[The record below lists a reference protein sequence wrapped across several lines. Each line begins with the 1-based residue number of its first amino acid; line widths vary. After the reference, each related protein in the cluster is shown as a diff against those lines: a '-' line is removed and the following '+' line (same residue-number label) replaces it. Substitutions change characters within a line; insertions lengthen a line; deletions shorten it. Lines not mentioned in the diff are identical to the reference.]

1 MRFGIPLLGSRV
13 APRCTFA
20 DSVLLVTIR
29 HRRIQA
35 RKSVPLSGTTWA
47 DLAAVLGEHEVG
59 TLVCGGIGPATRES
73 IRARDVAVIDNVAGT
88 FQEVTEAL
96 RLGRIHPGF
105 GLEEGALEERSN
117 GSRGIDGEED
127 AGGPED
133 CLACRDRVCLQGHPC
148 PYLEVPPA
156 IQGDEETENIL
167 ESAWDVAL
175 EEERTLCRLAE
186 LVYFAMEAG
195 YERLGVAFCEDLRE
209 PATILTG
216 VLRRFFEVVPVG
228 CRFGGDV
235 PAGACDAGRLARYL
249 NEKETEL
256 NVVVGL
262 CVGTDCVFNRESK
275 APVTTIF
282 VKDKSLANN
291 PIGAVYS
298 HYYLEEI

>member
-1 MRFGIPLLGSRV
+1 MRFGIPLLGNRV

-20 DSVLLVTIR
+20 DSVLLVTTR
-29 HRRIQA
+29 HRRIHD
-35 RKSVPLSGTTWA
+35 RTTVPLGGTTWA
-47 DLAAVLGEHEVG
+47 DLAAVLGEHEVD
-59 TLVCGGIGPATRES
+59 TLVCGGISPVTRES
-73 IRARDVAVIDNVAGT
+73 IRAREVSVVDNVAGT
-88 FQEVTEAL
+88 ADEVTEAL
-96 RLGRIHPGF
+96 RVGKIHPGF
-105 GLEEGALEERSN
+105 GLEGGALEEKRN
-117 GSRGIDGEED
+117 GGRREGGEEED
-127 AGGPED
+127 QDPED
-133 CLACRDRVCLQGHPC
+133 CIACRDRVCLQGHSC

-156 IQGDEETENIL
+156 AERDEEAENIL
-167 ESAWDVAL
+167 EAAWDVAL

-186 LVYFAMEAG
+186 LVYFALEAG

-209 PATILTG
+209 PAAILTG
-216 VLRRFFEVVPVG
+216 VLRRFFDVVPVG
-228 CRFGGDV
+228 CRFGGDDS
-235 PAGACDAGRLARYL
+235 PGACDPQRLANYL

-282 VKDKSLANN
+282 VKDRSLANN